1 MIAKLFHRLR
11 RLILLLTGLAALI
24 LTGVMLVPAGQ
35 AAPTVYLRLN
45 QVGYLPTELKLAYA
59 LTNQNLSGQTFEVVT
74 AAGAEHVLT
83 GQIGADQGGPIGGNF
98 LQLYQLNF
106 SQLITS
112 GTYRLHLGGETSPVF
127 TLSPEAYAGVLSPTL
142 HFFRVQRCGE
152 THPALHDTCHLTDG
166 VVASG
171 TLSGTHVNVDGGWHD
186 AGDYLKFVTTSGFA
200 ALMMLQAYQRHPE
213 VFADADSNNTPD
225 VLDEARLGTDWLLKM
240 WAPAKQVLYYQVG
253 DYLDHNRGW
262 RMPEEDDAAYPVRPV
277 WPCEPGKGANVAG
290 KTAAALA
297 LAAVLWNDPARSYYN
312 PTLAATYLAAARQ
325 IYAYGKAR
333 PAAQPSTRDPNGNFT
348 FYDESRWQDKMALAA
363 AELYRAT
370 GSQTY
375 LNEARAYARAAG
387 NGWTF
392 DWGEMS
398 ALAHYE
404 LARLDASYI
413 PTATT
418 FLEADLSNYQAQFNA
433 NRFGVTVNPLY
444 WGSAEAMIGA
454 ALTALWYEDL
464 TSDTTYRAMAQAQ
477 RDYLLGGNPWGVAF
491 VNSVGVTWP
500 HHPHHQVADL
510 TGAELVGFWD
520 EGPVL
525 RTTFEEQGITLSGP
539 DIYALFQSDEAV
551 YHDDVEDYVTN
562 EPTISM
568 NAVGLALTSWYAP
581 TVALADSHQKIYL
594 PLIVKPA

>member
-11 RLILLLTGLAALI
+11 RLTLLLAGLAAII
-24 LTGVMLVPAGQ
+24 LAGVLLAPAGQ
-35 AAPTVYLRLN
+35 AAPAVYLRLN
-45 QVGYLPTELKLAYA
+45 QVGYLPGESKLAYA
-59 LTNQNLSGQTFEVVT
+59 LTNQNLRGQTFEVVT
-74 AAGAEHVLT
+74 AAGTEHVLT
-83 GQIGADQGGPIGGNF
+83 GRVGVDQDGPAGGNF
-98 LQLYQLNF
+98 AHLYQLDF
-106 SQLITS
+106 SQLTTS
-112 GTYRLHLGGETSPVF
+112 GTYRLRLGSDTSPVF
-127 TLSPEAYAGVLSPTL
+127 TISPEAYAGVLSPTL
-142 HFFRVQRCGE
+142 YFFQMQRCGQ
-152 THPALHDTCHLTDG
+152 TDPAGHGPCHLTDG

-171 TLSGTHVNVDGGWHD
+171 MLSGTHINVDGGWHD
-186 AGDYLKFVTTSGFA
+186 AGDYLKFVTTSSFA
-200 ALMMLQAYQRHPE
+200 AVLLLHTYQRHPE
-213 VFADADSNNTPD
+213 VFADADSNDTPD

-240 WAPAKQVLYYQVG
+240 WDPVHQVLYYQVG

-262 RMPEEDDAAYPVRPV
+262 RMPEGDDSAFPTRPV
-277 WPCEPGKGANVAG
+277 WPCEPGQGANVAG

-297 LAAVLWNDPARSYYN
+297 LAATLWNDPARSYYN
-312 PTLAATYLAAARQ
+312 PTLAATYLTAAQQ

-333 PAAQPSTRDPNGNFT
+333 PAAQPSTGDPVGNFT

-375 LNEARAYARAAG
+375 LTDARAYANAAG

-392 DWGEMS
+392 DWGELG
-398 ALAHYE
+398 ALVHYE
-404 LARLDASYI
+404 LARLDASYL

-418 FLEADLSNYQAQFNA
+418 FLEADLSNYQAQFNE
-433 NRFGVTVNPLY
+433 NRFGVTLNPLY

-464 TSDTTYRAMAQAQ
+464 TGDTSFRAMAQAQ
-477 RDYLLGGNPWGVAF
+477 RDYLLGGNPWGVTF
-491 VNSVGVTWP
+491 VNSVGAAWP
-500 HHPHHQVADL
+500 HHPHHQVANL

-520 EGPVL
+520 EGPVP
-525 RTTFEEQGITLSGP
+525 RATFEEQGITLSGP

-581 TVALADSHQKIYL
+581 ALTLAGSD
-594 PLIVKPA
+594 